1 MIRVS
6 YEKLR
11 LLMVKRRLE
20 FKDIRVIFGFAPRT
34 ISKLRNDVIVDMDTA
49 IRLCEYFECNLSD
62 IMDVIYTTDE
72 DIRI

>member
-11 LLMVKRRLE
+11 ILMVKRRLE

-34 ISKLRNDVIVDMDTA
+34 ISKLRNDVLVDMDTV
-49 IRLCEYFECNLSD
+49 IRMCEYFECNLSD
-62 IMDVIYTTDE
+62 IMDVIYE
-72 DIRI
+72 KDIDIK